1 MLLMRSESG
10 RASGRKQPTMPSRK
24 GLVGTGFFCAISQ
37 ETQMTH
43 MPSHRKMLI
52 ALVAA
57 LSLFAAA
64 CGEDT
69 DATVTGNSSAIDE
82 SPTTTAPVE
91 EAMDDAPEEDAM
103 EEDPVVEEDA
113 MEEEGAMDESLH
125 IVSLSPTATEML
137 FAIGAG
143 DLVVAVD
150 NFSNFP
156 ADAPITDL
164 SGFDPNVE
172 AIAGFEPTL
181 VVSQGPIEGLD
192 TLGIEN
198 LVLPAAASFDDVY
211 AQIEQLGATT
221 GHIGDAA
228 ELVGQMQADIQAVLD
243 SLPAREA
250 PLTYY
255 HELDNTFFTVTSS
268 TFIGEVYTLLGLEN
282 AADAADPDGAAF
294 GYPQLN
300 EEFLVTTDPDII
312 FLADTKCC
320 AQDAATVAARPG
332 WDLLSAVTAGNI
344 VELDDDVASRWG
356 PRLVEF
362 IEVVGTAVSA
372 IEAVPAS

>member
-1 MLLMRSESG
+1 
-10 RASGRKQPTMPSRK
+10 
-24 GLVGTGFFCAISQ
+24 
-37 ETQMTH
+37 MTS
-43 MPSHRKMLI
+43 MQSHRRIFI
-52 ALVAA
+52 ALITA
-57 LSLFAAA
+57 LALFAAA

-69 DATVTGNSSAIDE
+69 DATVTANSVAADE
-82 SPTTTAPVE
+82 SPETTAPVVE
-91 EAMDDAPEEDAM
+91 QDAM
-103 EEDPVVEEDA
+103 EE
-113 MEEEGAMDESLH
+113 SLN

-192 TLGIEN
+192 ILGIEN

-221 GHIGDAA
+221 GHVGDAA
-228 ELVGQMQADIQAVLD
+228 ELVGQMQADIDAVLD
-243 SLPAREA
+243 SLPMRET
-250 PLTYY
+250 PLTFY

-268 TFIGEVYTLLGLEN
+268 TFIGEVYKLLGLEN

-300 EEFLVTTDPDII
+300 EEFLVTADPDII

-320 AQDAATVAARPG
+320 GQNAAEVAARPG
-332 WDLLSAVTAGNI
+332 WDLLSAVTSGNI

-362 IEVVGTAVSA
+362 IQVVGTAVSA